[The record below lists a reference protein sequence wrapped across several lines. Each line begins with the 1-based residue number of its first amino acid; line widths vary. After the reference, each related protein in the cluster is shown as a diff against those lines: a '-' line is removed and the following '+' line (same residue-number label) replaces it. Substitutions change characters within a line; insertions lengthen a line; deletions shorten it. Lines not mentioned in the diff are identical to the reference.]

1 MSITGRIQTI
11 ERDLAGFVNTLVD
24 ETGAMVVKSA
34 KGKSTPMYLQSEED
48 CLRELGTPS
57 ASYQGVFEA
66 ISYTKSAPLWCVS
79 AIGSNAL
86 YGGIDITL
94 SDVTGF
100 GVGRDYDA
108 FNYGS
113 TTKGST
119 QTAGIGD
126 GVVVTHSGTITNVPI
141 TDVADFS
148 ISVGGIEKDITL
160 AGDGSLSGAD
170 ITAGSVDLT
179 TGVFTMTFSGTPGVY
194 ATVTT
199 DVDFSSTIDLSLGAV
214 DKYIKMTVD
223 DSIAT
228 VNLGQ
233 SATTS
238 RASVITAI
246 NTAIGF
252 TCASISGNYIAITG
266 RRGNGTSQVVIEAP
280 TSGTSAL
287 TSVFSSAGTT
297 LTNTSTAPSG
307 VIPKYNESIVITY
320 HYTVNTTSTISHSF
334 FTTSPYADDLAA
346 SVTWV
351 SGSKFTLTLYKIMST
366 GNSLLDTYSYSLIRE
381 KDAYGKSLYYEDVFN
396 NNPYVLFKLN
406 TGFTGTAYT
415 VNSAVIAFSGGT
427 RGDEPTTANFTTA
440 WQNFYYANKYRAKIF
455 MDVYGTHATTINNII
470 NTYQTWGQGITCVPL
485 GYSASQALTFRSGL
499 ALDTDDVALYH
510 NWARIQD
517 DYNNSYAWISNVG
530 SIGRKYALMSDVYDA
545 AAPAGIDENGHG
557 GLISDWSVKE
567 VEVDYTQ
574 AELTS
579 FYNNQVNPII
589 LDPAYGLMI
598 YGDQTLQVSNSDTS
612 FIGTRR
618 VYKYITE
625 TISTQILR
633 KQEFKINDQLHRLM
647 AKVQID
653 EFINPIQANGW
664 IREFMT
670 VCDTT
675 NNTDAVLNARQFVV
689 DLYVKIT
696 PTSEWITLRLTRVG
710 QTINISSL
718 I

>member
-1 MSITGRIQTI
+1 MSRIQVV
-11 ERDLAGFVNTLVD
+11 ERDLSGFINTLID

-34 KGKSTPMYLQSEED
+34 KGKSTPMYLQSEAD
-48 CLRELGTPS
+48 CLRELGNPS
-57 ASYQGVFEA
+57 ATYQGVFEA
-66 ISYTKSAPLWCVS
+66 IAYTRTAPLWCVS
-79 AIGSNAL
+79 AIGANAL
-86 YGGIDITL
+86 YGGIDVGL
-94 SDVTGF
+94 SSVSGF
-100 GVGRDYDA
+100 GVGRDYNT

-119 QTAGIGD
+119 HAIGTGD
-126 GVVVTHSGTITNVPI
+126 GVVVTYSGTMTNVPI
-141 TDVADFS
+141 TDVSSFE
-148 ISVGGIEKDITL
+148 VTVNGFTKDITL
-160 AGDGSLSGAD
+160 SGGGVLSGAD

-199 DVDFSSTIDLSLGAV
+199 DIDGSSGYDLSLGAV
-214 DKYIKMTVD
+214 DKYIKIIVD
-223 DSIAT
+223 DTIAT

-233 SATTS
+233 SATTT
-238 RASVITAI
+238 RDDVITAI
-246 NTAIGF
+246 NTSLGF
-252 TCASISGNYIAITG
+252 TGATTSGNFIKLTG
-266 RRGNGTSQVVIEAP
+266 RRGTGTTTVTVEDPSTGSSALSLVFSTAGTS
-280 TSGTSAL
+280 
-287 TSVFSSAGTT
+287 
-297 LTNTSTAPSG
+297 LTNTGTAPLG
-307 VIPKYNESIVITY
+307 VIPKYNEAIVASY
-320 HYTVNTTSTISHSF
+320 HYTVDTTSTVSHSF

-351 SGSKFTLTLYKIMST
+351 SGSKFTLTLYKIMTT
-366 GNSLLDTYSYSLIRE
+366 GNSLLNTYNYSLIRE

-499 ALDTDDVALYH
+499 ALDTDDIALYH

-567 VEVDYTQ
+567 VEIDYTQ
-574 AELTS
+574 AELDS
-579 FYNNQVNPII
+579 FYNAQVNPII

-598 YGDQTLQVSNSDTS
+598 CGDQTLQVTNSDTS

-618 VYKYITE
+618 VYKYILDV
-625 TISTQILR
+625 ISTQILR

-670 VCDTT
+670 VCSSE
-675 NNTDAVLNARQFVV
+675 NNTDTVLNNRQFVV
-689 DLYVKIT
+689 DLYIKIT
-696 PTSEWITLRLTRVG
+696 PTSEWITLRLTRIG
-710 QTINISSL
+710 QAQVIANLT
-718 I
+718 